1 MVHAALEQCAV
12 ESLRTSLFK
21 VDSESTSP
29 ALLASSLDGAVL
41 DTLAVDD
48 GIPFLSFNIEQVMFI
63 LRELGGSNKLI
74 NARPMNVKSTK
85 SASNLMILH
94 SWQKI
99 LERYP
104 FLFSFAFVC
113 LFFHNKCI
121 NNNYND
127 YHRKL
132 DHLLM

>member
-1 MVHAALEQCAV
+1 MVHAALELCAV

-29 ALLASSLDGAVL
+29 AMLASSLDGAVL
-41 DTLAVDD
+41 DTFAVDD
-48 GIPFLSFNIEQVMFI
+48 GLPFLSFNIEQVMFI
-63 LRELGGSNKLI
+63 LRELAGSNKLI

-104 FLFSFAFVC
+104 FLFSFV
-113 LFFHNKCI
+113 
-121 NNNYND
+121 
-127 YHRKL
+127 
-132 DHLLM
+132 